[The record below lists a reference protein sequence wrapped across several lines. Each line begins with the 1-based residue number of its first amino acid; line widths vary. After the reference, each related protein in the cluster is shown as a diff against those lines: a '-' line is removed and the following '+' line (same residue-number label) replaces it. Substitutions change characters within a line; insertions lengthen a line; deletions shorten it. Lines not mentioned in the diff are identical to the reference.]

1 MKIYNVIEEKKII
14 DFGSTCETIKSFG
27 NIIDAKYYM
36 DECAYEALDSH
47 VSCIHDNPLGKYT
60 LEKSENRISV
70 SCPAPNIGYNSYDYY
85 IEENDIGPIS
95 IPVYIV
101 QIEKIDFSGNIT
113 SHSIV
118 KAFYDLSDAKNYC
131 ESEMQ
136 DYLYDIPEA
145 KTKTISNDDKALQTY
160 KIMLPSNNIIN
171 ITINEIVTK

>member
-1 MKIYNVIEEKKII
+1 M
-14 DFGSTCETIKSFG
+14 
-27 NIIDAKYYM
+27 
-36 DECAYEALDSH
+36 
-47 VSCIHDNPLGKYT
+47 
-60 LEKSENRISV
+60 
-70 SCPAPNIGYNSYDYY
+70 
-85 IEENDIGPIS
+85 
-95 IPVYIV
+95 
-101 QIEKIDFSGNIT
+101 QIEKIDSSGNIM

-145 KTKTISNDDKALQTY
+145 KSKTISNDDKALLTY